1 MNKSGVVAKGG
12 VVAGLCVIF
21 LYLAS
26 VLATGRMAFLACTGF
41 LLMIAMIETSAVG
54 SWTVYGAVSLLS
66 FFLLPQKWVALL
78 FFLFFGCYPLLKKI
92 FERAKSLSAAFFFKL
107 LFFNADAVVIY
118 WLATGILGIPVPF
131 TGWMLAGGVVLLNG
145 IFLLYDYLLA
155 ALFDQYLRRIYGR
168 RRQN

>member
-54 SWTVYGAVSLLS
+54 SWTVY
-66 FFLLPQKWVALL
+66 
-78 FFLFFGCYPLLKKI
+78 GCYPLLKKI